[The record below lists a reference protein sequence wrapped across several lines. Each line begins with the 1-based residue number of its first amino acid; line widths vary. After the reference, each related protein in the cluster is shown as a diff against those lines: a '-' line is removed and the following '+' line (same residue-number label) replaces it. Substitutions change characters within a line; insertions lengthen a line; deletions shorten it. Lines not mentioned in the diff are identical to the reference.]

1 MVSTVGAGCFYWL
14 ERLQPVFF
22 TLALL
27 ALAYEIWL
35 VKGRP
40 RRKRS
45 VKVWAMVAFSLS
57 VNTIVVGAWVFLWF
71 RYR

>member
-1 MVSTVGAGCFYWL
+1 LFSLVGAACFYWL

-22 TLALL
+22 TVALL

-35 VKGRP
+35 VGRRP
-40 RRKRS
+40 GGMRS
-45 VKVWAMVAFSLS
+45 TSVWAMVAFSLS
-57 VNTIVVGAWVFLWF
+57 VNMIVVGTWVFLWI